1 LEIVLDEDVAIA
13 DVGGRAAYIV
23 DAVRT
28 PRGKA
33 RPDGG
38 LAALTPHALV
48 AALVD
53 ALDVRTNGQA
63 RNADGLFLGA
73 VGQVGA
79 QGAHV
84 ALVSKMYAGL
94 PDSAFALSVNNYC
107 VSGLTTIGQAA
118 NMIANAG
125 AQRLLAGGVEMMS
138 RVPFMG
144 DKADYYE
151 DASFPLRTRYIPVVV
166 AADRLAEDIGVTRQE
181 MDCAALRSQQRTA
194 AAEGTALTAS
204 RIVVNGLD
212 VEEPARA
219 STTAETLA
227 AMPAAFE
234 ALGAQ
239 YADALGGRTIDHRH
253 TVAHAPPMCDG
264 AGLALVSSNGKGAR
278 ARILAYVETGGD
290 PHASLTAGF
299 TAMDRAL
306 AKAGLDLK
314 AMDRIEFME
323 AFAVTIVKFL
333 RERDVDVDKVNVGGG
348 HLAKGHPMGATG
360 AILLSSLLDAL
371 DDCQGRYGLVVAAG
385 AQGVGAAMVVER
397 LAR

>member
-1 LEIVLDEDVAIA
+1 MDEDVAIA

-84 ALVSKMYAGL
+84 ALVSKMYASL

-234 ALGAQ
+234 HLGTQ
-239 YADALGGRTIDHRH
+239 YADALGGRKIDHRH

-278 ARILAYVETGGD
+278 ARIVAYVETGGD

-299 TAMDRAL
+299 TAMDAAL

-314 AMDRIEFME
+314 AIDRVEFME